1 MSCILYDSEGR
12 AGGLR
17 LLSADLGVRLTWITH
32 VGPVLTR
39 VLVSE
44 GGRQD
49 RQRLNPE
56 NFENALLFAVEIKKL
71 ASNSTFKKLKSCHPV
86 LSLHSK

>member
-56 NFENALLFAVEIKKL
+56 NFENALLFAVEIKKVG
-71 ASNSTFKKLKSCHPV
+71 FKLNIQKTKIMSSGPIT
-86 LSLHSK
+86 S

>member
-12 AGGLR
+12 ARGLR

-56 NFENALLFAVEIKKL
+56 NFENALLFAVEIKKVG
-71 ASNSTFKKLKSCHPV
+71 FKLNIQKTKIMSSGPIT
-86 LSLHSK
+86 S